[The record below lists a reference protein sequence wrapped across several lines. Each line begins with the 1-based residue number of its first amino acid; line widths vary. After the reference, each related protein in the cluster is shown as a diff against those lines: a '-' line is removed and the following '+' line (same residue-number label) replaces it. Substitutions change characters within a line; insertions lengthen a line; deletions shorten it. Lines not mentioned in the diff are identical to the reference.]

1 MGIGSNIKENRN
13 SKTKGNIKDNIF
25 RDGSGSNTKDNS
37 IRVIKGSL
45 FAIITSTIFLI
56 VFAVLLTYTNL
67 SETSITP
74 VVLAVVGISILTGS
88 YFSTRKIQQNG
99 ILNGAIV
106 GIVYMLILYI
116 ISSMIFMDF
125 SLELSS
131 LIMIGC
137 GMIAGIIGG
146 IIGVKL
152 KNPSNKVLGFILSFA
167 SGLMTAIICFDLI
180 PEAFELSNLFVSMI
194 GIIIGIILMI
204 ICDLF
209 ISNKVNK
216 SSKSNNSLLRTG
228 IVVGIG
234 LALHNFPEGLA
245 IGSGFGTSVT
255 LGISL
260 AIAICLHDVPEGIF
274 QSRQWWKYA

>member
-13 SKTKGNIKDNIF
+13 SKTKENI
-25 RDGSGSNTKDNS
+25 KDNS

-45 FAIITSTIFLI
+45 FAIIISTIFLI

-74 VVLAVVGISILTGS
+74 VVLAVVGISILIGS

-146 IIGVKL
+146 IIGV
-152 KNPSNKVLGFILSFA
+152 N
-167 SGLMTAIICFDLI
+167 
-180 PEAFELSNLFVSMI
+180 
-194 GIIIGIILMI
+194 
-204 ICDLF
+204 
-209 ISNKVNK
+209 VNK
-216 SSKSNNSLLRTG
+216 
-228 IVVGIG
+228 
-234 LALHNFPEGLA
+234 
-245 IGSGFGTSVT
+245 
-255 LGISL
+255 
-260 AIAICLHDVPEGIF
+260 
-274 QSRQWWKYA
+274 

>member
-13 SKTKGNIKDNIF
+13 SKTKENIKDNIF
-25 RDGSGSNTKDNS
+25 RDGSGSNIKDNS

-74 VVLAVVGISILTGS
+74 VVLAVVGISILIGS

-125 SLELSS
+125 SLKLSS

-146 IIGVKL
+146 IIGV
-152 KNPSNKVLGFILSFA
+152 N
-167 SGLMTAIICFDLI
+167 
-180 PEAFELSNLFVSMI
+180 
-194 GIIIGIILMI
+194 
-204 ICDLF
+204 
-209 ISNKVNK
+209 VNK
-216 SSKSNNSLLRTG
+216 
-228 IVVGIG
+228 
-234 LALHNFPEGLA
+234 
-245 IGSGFGTSVT
+245 
-255 LGISL
+255 
-260 AIAICLHDVPEGIF
+260 
-274 QSRQWWKYA
+274 

>member
-13 SKTKGNIKDNIF
+13 SKTKENIKDNIF
-25 RDGSGSNTKDNS
+25 RDGSGSNIKDNS
-37 IRVIKGSL
+37 VRVIKGSL

-74 VVLAVVGISILTGS
+74 VVLAVVGISILIGS

-125 SLELSS
+125 SLKLSS

-146 IIGVKL
+146 IIGV
-152 KNPSNKVLGFILSFA
+152 N
-167 SGLMTAIICFDLI
+167 
-180 PEAFELSNLFVSMI
+180 
-194 GIIIGIILMI
+194 
-204 ICDLF
+204 
-209 ISNKVNK
+209 VNK
-216 SSKSNNSLLRTG
+216 
-228 IVVGIG
+228 
-234 LALHNFPEGLA
+234 
-245 IGSGFGTSVT
+245 
-255 LGISL
+255 
-260 AIAICLHDVPEGIF
+260 
-274 QSRQWWKYA
+274 

>member
-13 SKTKGNIKDNIF
+13 SKTKENIKDNIF
-25 RDGSGSNTKDNS
+25 RDGSGSNIKDNS
-37 IRVIKGSL
+37 VRVIKGSL

-125 SLELSS
+125 SLKLSS

-146 IIGVKL
+146 IIGV
-152 KNPSNKVLGFILSFA
+152 N
-167 SGLMTAIICFDLI
+167 
-180 PEAFELSNLFVSMI
+180 
-194 GIIIGIILMI
+194 
-204 ICDLF
+204 
-209 ISNKVNK
+209 VNK
-216 SSKSNNSLLRTG
+216 
-228 IVVGIG
+228 
-234 LALHNFPEGLA
+234 
-245 IGSGFGTSVT
+245 
-255 LGISL
+255 
-260 AIAICLHDVPEGIF
+260 
-274 QSRQWWKYA
+274 